1 MPPPLMTAR
10 FFISDSSRL
19 ALRSS
24 TMLVSRLR
32 RDSSASSPRWKP
44 FLRSEAPPPPRL
56 DMAGGWV
63 GCVCAGARERKDEVE
78 KRAVVFLL
86 EMCLLV
92 ETVEK

>member
-1 MPPPLMTAR
+1 
-10 FFISDSSRL
+10 
-19 ALRSS
+19 
-24 TMLVSRLR
+24 
-32 RDSSASSPRWKP
+32 
-44 FLRSEAPPPPRL
+44 
-56 DMAGGWV
+56 MAGGWV